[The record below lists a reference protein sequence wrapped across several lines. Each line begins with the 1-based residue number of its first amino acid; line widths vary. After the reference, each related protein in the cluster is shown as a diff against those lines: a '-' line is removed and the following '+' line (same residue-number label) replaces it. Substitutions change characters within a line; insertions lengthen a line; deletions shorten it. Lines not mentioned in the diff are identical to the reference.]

1 MTIISNTDK
10 EGAIFLEHAH
20 SQLRYFHL
28 YENVDASYTGFQ
40 GEQDFN
46 SAILPE
52 FAVLATW
59 NPSTLGAGG
68 GWHGWT
74 DLSSVDKVIAPLN
87 SYGIHVVN
95 EAFSFVQ
102 GWDEGSLQ
110 MASQVL

>member
-1 MTIISNTDK
+1 MSFTV
-10 EGAIFLEHAH
+10 
-20 SQLRYFHL
+20 
-28 YENVDASYTGFQ
+28 YENGNASYTGFQ
-40 GEQDFN
+40 GEQVFN
-46 SAILPE
+46 SATLPE